1 MFIGLY
7 NSPSLK
13 ENDVHNENVDIK
25 KSKTKKIIFYKIFL
39 KKRAFLGSFPLKKL
53 ISIGFNKQK

>member
-25 KSKTKKIIFYKIFL
+25 KSKTKKIIIYKIFL
-39 KKRAFLGSFPLKKL
+39 KKTF
-53 ISIGFNKQK
+53 